1 MMTDQM
7 QIHKINERLKLVN
20 ADSLAYLTT
29 LPSHSLDLVAV
40 DPPYYRVKD
49 LDWDNQWPNVK
60 AYLDWLEACVV
71 EFARILKPNGSL
83 YLFCSPSLNADIEL
97 LVRKHFNVLSH
108 IVWAKPSGV
117 WNRADKSALRNFWPA
132 SERIIFAEQLGAHG
146 SAQASGYRQACQ
158 ALRGQ
163 VMQPL
168 IDYFQQ
174 AKAACGIS
182 NKEIDQA
189 LGCQMAGHW
198 FGRSQ
203 WSLPSEAQYA
213 RLQALFAR
221 KARALSRPH
230 SELNETYQ
238 GLHRTYQTL
247 VASYDQL
254 KAEYEQLRRPFSVS
268 KEVPFT
274 DVWTYPS
281 VQAYP
286 GKHPCEKPAAMM
298 EHIVRT
304 SSRPGDVVGDFFMGS
319 GATGKAAWRLGRR
332 FIGVELEAPRFAQTC
347 QEFQT
352 LVSQEDTHHGAQ

>member
-1 MMTDQM
+1 MSTDQM
-7 QIHKINERLKLVN
+7 HIHKINERIKLVN
-20 ADSLAYLTT
+20 ADSLAYLKTV
-29 LPSHSLDLVAV
+29 PSHSLDLVAV
-40 DPPYYRVKD
+40 DPPYFRVKD
-49 LDWDNQWPNVK
+49 LDWDNQWPDVT
-60 AYLDWLEACVV
+60 AYLDWLEMCVI

-83 YLFCSPSLNADIEL
+83 YLFCSPGLNADIEL
-97 LVRKHFNVLSH
+97 LVRKHLKVLSH
-108 IVWAKPSGV
+108 IVWSKPSGV
-117 WNRADKSALRNFWPA
+117 WNRADKSTLRNFWPA
-132 SERIIFAEQLGAHG
+132 SERIIFAEQLDTHG
-146 SAQASGYRQACQ
+146 MAQHSGYRQACQ

-168 IDYFQQ
+168 IGYFQQ

-182 NKEIDQA
+182 SKEIDQA
-189 LGCQMAGHW
+189 MGCQMAGHW

-213 RLQALFAR
+213 RLQALFAK
-221 KARALSRPH
+221 KADALCQPH
-230 SELNETYQ
+230 HQLKEAYQ

-247 VASYDQL
+247 VASYDEL
-254 KAEYEQLRRPFSVS
+254 KAEYEQLRRPFSVT

-319 GATGKAAWRLGRR
+319 GATGKAAWRLGRC
-332 FIGVELEAPRFAQTC
+332 FIGVELETPRFSQTC

-352 LVSQEDTHHGAQ
+352 LVSQEEKHHAAQ